1 METVGQHMDQVLD
14 SPKLSASGENLV
26 LWLNNQIIG
35 HDTDYITAI
44 QNLPREIKTQGSQ
57 WLLNI
62 ETTLL
67 DLLTV

>member
-1 METVGQHMDQVLD
+1 HINPVLD

-26 LWLNNQIIG
+26 LWLNNEITR
-35 HDTDYITAI
+35 HDIDYITAI

-57 WLLNI
+57 WLLNL
-62 ETTLL
+62 ETILL